1 MLDLE
6 DLAARAARGDRE
18 AFAELASRLQGPVW
32 RYAYHLTRR
41 RDLADEAAQETWARA
56 IRALHHFRG
65 ESTVQTWLLGIARR
79 VVAGLL
85 EEQNC
90 QPVAREPTAPSVS
103 IGLVE
108 VGIALATLPQEFK
121 EVLVLTQVVG
131 LSYLEASS
139 VLGIKL
145 GTVRS
150 RVFRARTALVA
161 ALSDR
166 PDGVEADDGL

>member
-56 IRALHHFRG
+56 IRALRHFRG

-85 EEQNC
+85 QEQNC

-103 IGLVE
+103 IGLAEAGV
-108 VGIALATLPQEFK
+108 APATLPQGCK
-121 EVLVLTQVVG
+121 G
-131 LSYLEASS
+131 
-139 VLGIKL
+139 
-145 GTVRS
+145 VRAPT
-150 RVFRARTALVA
+150 RV
-161 ALSDR
+161 
-166 PDGVEADDGL
+166 